1 MIEEMPE
8 GVSVQENTVSRFKKD
23 EDLSLAKSE
32 FIQSS
37 NLDNLKI

>member
-1 MIEEMPE
+1 MPE
-8 GVSVQENTVSRFKKD
+8 DVSAQENTVSRFKND

-37 NLDNLKI
+37 NMDNLKI